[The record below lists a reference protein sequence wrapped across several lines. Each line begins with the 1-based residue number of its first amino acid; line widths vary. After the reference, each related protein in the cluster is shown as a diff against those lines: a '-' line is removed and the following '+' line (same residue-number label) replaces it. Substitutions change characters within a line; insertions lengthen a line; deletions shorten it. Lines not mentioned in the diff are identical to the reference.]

1 MKRFNLRYYL
11 KEGISNFFSH
21 RLMSVAAITVIAAC
35 LLITS
40 SFSLVAY
47 NLGIQVADLETQSEI
62 MLWVD
67 ETYTRPQ
74 AQALEEEIKQVDNVE
89 TVEFIPKEES
99 LEDYKEQM
107 GDDAYILEGLENDNP
122 LRDGY
127 RIVMK
132 DVSLHQE
139 TVDALEKIDGIASTT
154 SKKEFS
160 DKLVKMRSVVN
171 AISYTLIA
179 MLGAVSI
186 FIISNT
192 VKLAMFARREEIA
205 IMRMV
210 GATNGFIRW
219 PFVYEGFLFG
229 LIGAAVAFLL
239 QWGLYGAVAKGVA
252 NNDTLQLIQ
261 IIPFTEM
268 WLPVAGTF
276 AAAGVVIGVG
286 GSLSAI
292 RKFLQV

>member
-210 GATNGFIRW
+210 GATNHFIRS
-219 PFVYEGFLFG
+219 PFIVEGLVLGDIASLVAFG
-229 LIGAAVAFLL
+229 LEWLIYDYITEGVVGSTGLMEMVAFPQFALPLL
-239 QWGLYGAVAKGVA
+239 LMM
-252 NNDTLQLIQ
+252 L
-261 IIPFTEM
+261 
-268 WLPVAGTF
+268 
-276 AAAGVVIGVG
+276 AAGLVLGSG
-286 GSLSAI
+286 GSVLTI
-292 RKFLQV
+292 RKFLKV

>member
-1 MKRFNLRYYL
+1 MKRFNLKYYL

-21 RLMSVAAITVIAAC
+21 RLMSAAAITVIAAC

-74 AQALEEEIKQVDNVE
+74 AQALEQEIKQVDNVD

-139 TVDALEKIDGIASTT
+139 TVDALEQIDGIASTT

-210 GATNGFIRW
+210 GATNHFIRS
-219 PFVYEGFLFG
+219 PFIVEGLVLGEIAALVAFG
-229 LIGAAVAFLL
+229 LEWLIYDYIAEGEVGSTGLIQMVAFPQFALPLL
-239 QWGLYGAVAKGVA
+239 LMM
-252 NNDTLQLIQ
+252 L
-261 IIPFTEM
+261 
-268 WLPVAGTF
+268 
-276 AAAGVVIGVG
+276 AAGLVLGSG
-286 GSLSAI
+286 GSVLTI
-292 RKFLQV
+292 RKFLKV

>member
-11 KEGISNFFSH
+11 KEGIRNFFSH

-89 TVEFIPKEES
+89 QVEFIPKEES

-132 DVSLHQE
+132 YVSLHQ
-139 TVDALEKIDGIASTT
+139 
-154 SKKEFS
+154 
-160 DKLVKMRSVVN
+160 
-171 AISYTLIA
+171 
-179 MLGAVSI
+179 
-186 FIISNT
+186 
-192 VKLAMFARREEIA
+192 
-205 IMRMV
+205 
-210 GATNGFIRW
+210 
-219 PFVYEGFLFG
+219 
-229 LIGAAVAFLL
+229 
-239 QWGLYGAVAKGVA
+239 
-252 NNDTLQLIQ
+252 
-261 IIPFTEM
+261 
-268 WLPVAGTF
+268 
-276 AAAGVVIGVG
+276 
-286 GSLSAI
+286 
-292 RKFLQV
+292 

>member
-89 TVEFIPKEES
+89 QVEFIPKEES

-171 AISYTLIA
+171 ACLLYTS
-179 MLGAVSI
+179 MPPMCGKPKRTSPRKKPKRQR
-186 FIISNT
+186 SRKKNR
-192 VKLAMFARREEIA
+192 K
-205 IMRMV
+205 
-210 GATNGFIRW
+210 TNS
-219 PFVYEGFLFG
+219 P
-229 LIGAAVAFLL
+229 
-239 QWGLYGAVAKGVA
+239 WGRG
-252 NNDTLQLIQ
+252 
-261 IIPFTEM
+261 
-268 WLPVAGTF
+268 
-276 AAAGVVIGVG
+276 
-286 GSLSAI
+286 
-292 RKFLQV
+292 

>member
-1 MKRFNLRYYL
+1 M
-11 KEGISNFFSH
+11 
-21 RLMSVAAITVIAAC
+21 
-35 LLITS
+35 
-40 SFSLVAY
+40 
-47 NLGIQVADLETQSEI
+47 
-62 MLWVD
+62 
-67 ETYTRPQ
+67 
-74 AQALEEEIKQVDNVE
+74 DNVE

-210 GATNGFIRW
+210 GATNHFIRS
-219 PFVYEGFLFG
+219 PFIVEGLVLGEIAALVAFG
-229 LIGAAVAFLL
+229 LEWLIYDYIAEGVVGSTGLMEMVAFPQFALPLL
-239 QWGLYGAVAKGVA
+239 L
-252 NNDTLQLIQ
+252 LML
-261 IIPFTEM
+261 
-268 WLPVAGTF
+268 
-276 AAAGVVIGVG
+276 AAGLVLGSG
-286 GSLSAI
+286 GSVLTI
-292 RKFLQV
+292 RKFLKV

>member
-210 GATNGFIRW
+210 GATNHFIRS
-219 PFVYEGFLFG
+219 PFIVEGLVLGEIAALVAFG
-229 LIGAAVAFLL
+229 LEWLIYDYITEGVVGSTGLMEMVAFPQFALPLL
-239 QWGLYGAVAKGVA
+239 LMM
-252 NNDTLQLIQ
+252 L
-261 IIPFTEM
+261 
-268 WLPVAGTF
+268 
-276 AAAGVVIGVG
+276 AAGLVLGSG
-286 GSLSAI
+286 GSVLTI
-292 RKFLQV
+292 RKFLKV

>member
-139 TVDALEKIDGIASTT
+139 TVDALEKIDGIAGTT

-210 GATNGFIRW
+210 GATNHFIRS
-219 PFVYEGFLFG
+219 PFIVEGLVLGEIAALVAFG
-229 LIGAAVAFLL
+229 LEWLIYDYIAEGVVGSTGLMEMVAFPQFALPLL
-239 QWGLYGAVAKGVA
+239 L
-252 NNDTLQLIQ
+252 LML
-261 IIPFTEM
+261 
-268 WLPVAGTF
+268 
-276 AAAGVVIGVG
+276 AAGLVLGSG
-286 GSLSAI
+286 GSVLTI
-292 RKFLQV
+292 RKFLKV